1 MFRADLLPL
10 SKEITMKSK
19 LFLAAASSLLLAVAT
34 FAADVSGKW
43 TAEVQGRNGAMT
55 TTFVFKV
62 EGEKLTGTVSGRGG
76 DNPIS
81 DGVIKGDEMSF
92 NVAVNFNGNEM
103 KLAYKGKVSGDEIK
117 MSRTRP
123 GADMPPQEFTAKR
136 VKE

>member
-1 MFRADLLPL
+1 
-10 SKEITMKSK
+10 MKSK
-19 LFLAAASSLLLAVAT
+19 FFLAAASSLLLAVT
-34 FAADVSGKW
+34 SFAADVTGKW

-76 DNPIS
+76 DTAIS
-81 DGVIKGDEMSF
+81 DGTVKGDDLSF
-92 NVAVNFNGNEM
+92 NVTLNFNGNEM
-103 KLAYKGKVSGDEIK
+103 KMAYKGKVAGDEIK

-123 GADMPPQEFTAKR
+123 GADMPPQEFTANR

>member
-1 MFRADLLPL
+1 
-10 SKEITMKSK
+10 MKSK
-19 LFLAAASSLLLAVAT
+19 FFLAAASSLLLAVT
-34 FAADVSGKW
+34 SFAADVTGKW

-76 DNPIS
+76 DTAIS
-81 DGVIKGDEMSF
+81 DGTVKGDDLSF
-92 NVAVNFNGNEM
+92 NVTLNFNGNEM
-103 KLAYKGKVSGDEIK
+103 KMAYKGKVAGDEIK